1 MISEQQKPLID
12 QYLLAKNYSNI
23 VDIIVRNTDPE
34 NDKHSITL
42 TYMMKFLPT
51 KNLNIATITKLAEI
65 FDTNENAPAATL
77 EAAYATFCE
86 QSGIYSEESKP
97 LTAAEIETKK
107 IDNALKTVA
116 SLEHDEKIKT
126 LAATMSFE
134 EIGKNI
140 KILKEKLQPAL
151 QTHQI
156 DRNLLD
162 QLSTFKEA
170 LAQKEGVKKD
180 FTIWDKEVSLDE
192 VETRKPVR
200 IVEGLDLMKELQT
213 TYLGTLASPA
223 DDTQVNQLL
232 FLQSNSYLSK
242 KEMTAEETD
251 IASNPAAEKLVK
263 NARTRITAKDP
274 IKGDDMWWTDDK
286 EYTFSNGSKIIQ
298 SKNDDHST
306 YNFLTE
312 GDKKGMT
319 YTLSVHRV
327 DSHGKLLPNA
337 YDLVQYVDG
346 EPVAMISS
354 TQGYSAIKNYDFI
367 AAQIKLIKN
376 QDFSILQASEVEKA
390 PAKTEEKAVVV
401 EAPAVSED
409 VVKTTPTPAIAAEP
423 VIATSDKAVTEEVTA
438 QVDPVLKP
446 VKTKKQT
453 ASAKTETV
461 ETDTK
466 ELETTATAKP
476 GTVKTEPT
484 ADTKTVETDTKE
496 LETTATTKPET
507 SKTEPTADAKTVKPD
522 IKKLETTTTAKSE
535 TAETEPTVDTKTVE
549 TDTKEL
555 ETNPL
560 AKPETVKTETMLID
574 KNTQTALDTIRSK
587 LQNIDPLN
595 TQSTLKKDET
605 SKGRH

>member
-12 QYLLAKNYSNI
+12 QYLLAKNYSSV

-42 TYMMKFLPT
+42 AYMMKFLPT

-97 LTAAEIETKK
+97 LTAADIETKK
-107 IDNALKTVA
+107 IDSALKSVA
-116 SLEHDEKIKT
+116 GLEHEEKIKT

-134 EIGKNI
+134 GIGKNI
-140 KILKEKLQPAL
+140 KILKERLQPAL

-162 QLSTFKEA
+162 QLSIFKEV

-180 FTIWDKEVSLDE
+180 FTVWDKEVSLDE

-223 DDTQVNQLL
+223 DDNQVSQLL
-232 FLQSNSYLSK
+232 FLQSNNYLSK
-242 KEMTAEETD
+242 KEMTTEEADITSNTTAEQ
-251 IASNPAAEKLVK
+251 LVK
-263 NARTRITAKDP
+263 NTRTKITAKDP

-327 DSHGKLLPNA
+327 DAHGKLLPNA

-346 EPVAMISS
+346 EPIAMISS
-354 TQGYSAIKNYDFI
+354 TEGYSAIKNYDFI

-376 QDFSILQASEVEKA
+376 QDFSILKTPAVEQA
-390 PAKTEEKAVVV
+390 PARAEEKAVAV
-401 EAPAVSED
+401 EAPAVSEA
-409 VVKTTPTPAIAAEP
+409 VVETVSTPTIATEP
-423 VIATSDKAVTEEVTA
+423 VIITPDTEVTEEVTT
-438 QVDPVLKP
+438 QVDPVKLKP
-446 VKTKKQT
+446 VK
-453 ASAKTETV
+453 
-461 ETDTK
+461 
-466 ELETTATAKP
+466 
-476 GTVKTEPT
+476 
-484 ADTKTVETDTKE
+484 
-496 LETTATTKPET
+496 
-507 SKTEPTADAKTVKPD
+507 
-522 IKKLETTTTAKSE
+522 
-535 TAETEPTVDTKTVE
+535 

-555 ETNPL
+555 ETNTAAKSEAVKTEPKTVIPDTKEL
-560 AKPETVKTETMLID
+560 ETSATVKSETAKIEPTADTKGLEAKPAAKPENIKTETMLID

-595 TQSTLKKDET
+595 TQSAPKKDEA